1 MQPRGAGEDS
11 TLATPPP
18 RRSLVVPAFC
28 PWTLPPRPPLPSLWG
43 ALVGIQGPTAQPPT
57 SWQGH
62 TLGVSSG
69 GRSGL
74 GGHSPGNQAGE
85 GTRDASHP
93 GGGAVVSRVPTSTSW
108 PSGQGSPLLPTG
120 PTLLP
125 AQRPLLRRKEPW
137 TARRKVRAAPLP
149 PGLRVPQGR
158 QGKEAGPRLL
168 MAAPPARPALLP
180 GVIFLPSGRGP
191 DTPELVLRNRLFFP
205 RW

>member
-28 PWTLPPRPPLPSLWG
+28 PWTLPPRPPLPSVWG
-43 ALVGIQGPTAQPPT
+43 GLAGIQGPTAQLPT

-74 GGHSPGNQAGE
+74 EGHSPGNQAGE
-85 GTRDASHP
+85 GTRNTSHP

-108 PSGQGSPLLPTG
+108 PSRQGSPLPPQALPCC
-120 PTLLP
+120 LLSALSCP
-125 AQRPLLRRKEPW
+125 EKHQGGALDPESGGEGCSPCPLASGSRRAGRE
-137 TARRKVRAAPLP
+137 RRLVRA
-149 PGLRVPQGR
+149 
-158 QGKEAGPRLL
+158 
-168 MAAPPARPALLP
+168 
-180 GVIFLPSGRGP
+180 S
-191 DTPELVLRNRLFFP
+191 
-205 RW
+205 